1 MILDSGTMP
10 DGQLYYAMEY
20 IPGCNLD
27 QVSRE
32 LFGHDHPG
40 DALASSGSSWQQAI
54 HSASRKA
61 REQASQ
67 RAQPASADPQSPDP
81 PVLSLPP
88 LPDLLSVPDGPGG
101 YTRRVVTL
109 VRDAALA
116 LQAIHDQNIVHRD
129 VKPANLMLTPDGSR
143 VVLMD
148 FGLAKGQS
156 LDMPSTRS
164 GGLLGTLRYA
174 APEQLAAASLKVGP
188 TADVRGLGV
197 VLWELLVRRRL
208 FADAGDERD
217 LTNRIFYQDVPRL
230 RTIDLSFARDL
241 DRSSPAHPAP
251 GADRIATAA
260 KLAEYLQLYLD
271 GLPLPIR
278 PPTTAEMVGRW
289 LRADKPMVGSAAAA
303 ALAIVLTAV
312 IAFVLITASRN
323 EKADLADR
331 ETKDEGHN
339 ACGGIEYFA

>member
-27 QVSRE
+27 QVWRE
-32 LFGHDHPG
+32 LSGADHP
-40 DALASSGSSWQQAI
+40 DDASSLTGSSWQQAI
-54 HSASRKA
+54 YSASRKA
-61 REQASQ
+61 REQTSQ
-67 RAQPASADPQSPDP
+67 GTQPAPADPKSSGP
-81 PVLSLPP
+81 PVMPLPP
-88 LPDLLSVPDGPGG
+88 FPELPSVPDDPGG

-156 LDMPSTRS
+156 LDLTSTRS

-197 VLWELLVRRRL
+197 VLWELLTRRRL
-208 FADAGDERD
+208 FADADDERRPD
-217 LTNRIFYQDVPRL
+217 QSHLL
-230 RTIDLSFARDL
+230 
-241 DRSSPAHPAP
+241 P
-251 GADRIATAA
+251 GRAATADHRR
-260 KLAEYLQLYLD
+260 LV
-271 GLPLPIR
+271 R
-278 PPTTAEMVGRW
+278 
-289 LRADKPMVGSAAAA
+289 S
-303 ALAIVLTAV
+303 
-312 IAFVLITASRN
+312 
-323 EKADLADR
+323 
-331 ETKDEGHN
+331 
-339 ACGGIEYFA
+339 